1 VRFEE
6 SRGSCPGSVGL
17 SRATRDP
24 RVAGVL
30 ISNPTK
36 VWWPDDGITKLD
48 VARFYDGL
56 WTKLRPW
63 LRDRPLTAERCP
75 DGMLG
80 SCFYQKDFAP
90 DGPPAGTPRLRLR
103 AASTGKDVHYL
114 VGGSRATLAA
124 MVNLGCIAIHVMSTR
139 ASNMR
144 DADWLAFDLDPSS
157 GEFADAARAGLAL
170 RRLLDDARLTSFPK
184 TSGSRGLHVFVPLR
198 AGQSLDEARRVAVA
212 IGEELARR
220 EPKLVTVA
228 HRKSARG
235 GRVFADAFRNG
246 YGQTIVPP
254 YSVRRRPHAVV
265 STPLAWDEVSPRL
278 DPSRFTIRTLDRRLA
293 KADPW
298 AAFWRTRQSLRKVA
312 T

>member
-1 VRFEE
+1 MKDPLR
-6 SRGSCPGSVGL
+6 
-17 SRATRDP
+17 RASRDP

-30 ISNPTK
+30 VSNPTK

-48 VARFYDGL
+48 MARFYDGL

-80 SCFYQKDFAP
+80 SCFYQKDFAL

-170 RRLLDDARLTSFPK
+170 RPLLDDARLTSFPK

-298 AAFWRTRQSLRKVA
+298 AAFWRTRQSLRNVA
-312 T
+312 M